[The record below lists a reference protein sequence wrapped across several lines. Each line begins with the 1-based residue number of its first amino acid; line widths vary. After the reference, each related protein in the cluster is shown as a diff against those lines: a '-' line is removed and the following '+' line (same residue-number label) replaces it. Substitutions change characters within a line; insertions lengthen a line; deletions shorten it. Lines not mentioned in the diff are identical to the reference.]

1 MNNMNNKI
9 DKFFKNKVEAT
20 SIQPSANASAK
31 FDELLKQKNK
41 KPLFAWWQ
49 IAASIALLLGSV
61 FYVVNMDSSI
71 KNDDGIAQTTGT
83 QSELEKSE
91 GLATVVD
98 TEVNQHEKPTN
109 EMPKEIKENKIA
121 DATNAELLASTPQEK
136 SRSKTVKLSVPKI
149 NIVKT
154 DAAMIAAV
162 PTEIEPIDLVSPQ
175 HQEIESM
182 VATAVASIEEN
193 KATKKKIV
201 PITITYTPTPSSTL
215 VANNEAKEQVE
226 DEKKEEKPTFK
237 SLLMAAS
244 NVSLMAEIRGAKDDL
259 INSTFSNKNK
269 KVNN

>member
-121 DATNAELLASTPQEK
+121 DATNAELLASTPQKKDKTK
-136 SRSKTVKLSVPKI
+136 SVNLIDPKR
-149 NIVKT
+149 NSLKS
-154 DAAMIAAV
+154 DATMIAAI
-162 PTEIEPIDLVSPQ
+162 PAEIEPIDLGSQ
-175 HQEIESM
+175 HQETDSI